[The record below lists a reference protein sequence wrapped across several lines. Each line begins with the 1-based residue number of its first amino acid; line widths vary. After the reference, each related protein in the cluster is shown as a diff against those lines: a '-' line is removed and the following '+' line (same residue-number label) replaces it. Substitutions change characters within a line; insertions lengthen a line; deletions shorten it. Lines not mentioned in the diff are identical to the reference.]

1 MLDYKA
7 MYRRAGEI
15 FKELKSETR
24 PRDLV
29 KQMSGGQRQAVA
41 IARTMLSEAKI
52 VLMDEPTAAISVR
65 QVAEVLNLIRHLRDR
80 GIAVVL
86 ISHRMPDV
94 FTVADRVIVMR
105 RGRKVAD
112 KPIAAS
118 SPEEVTGLITGA
130 IEQVMID
137 ARVTIAR
144 NEGRRWQSPLIRR
157 STRSS
162 RAGFRRYS
170 GSQTFWVLLAVI
182 LACIFLSFATNSF
195 ATTKNLY
202 NITRNVTFVAIIALG
217 MTMVIITGGIDLS
230 VGSVLCLCSM
240 VLAVVMHAG
249 YSIEVGIAASIG
261 TALVVGAFNG
271 VLIAYLGFPPF
282 VVTLGMLSIA
292 RSLAMVASNN
302 TVVFQFGP
310 DHDKLLALGG
320 GAWFF
325 GIANPVLYMIVL
337 ALLTGFV
344 LRWTK
349 FGRHIFAIGGN
360 EHAATLTG
368 VPVRPIKV
376 AVYMISALSAGIAG
390 IIQTGWLGA
399 VTTNIGAG
407 MELQVIA
414 AAVIGGANLAGG
426 VGTAFGALIG
436 AALIEVIR
444 NSLGLLGI
452 NAFWQGTFIGG
463 AIMLAVLFDR
473 VRNFRQSE

>member
-1 MLDYKA
+1 MMAITLDQT
-7 MYRRAGEI
+7 I
-15 FKELKSETR
+15 SQ
-24 PRDLV
+24 
-29 KQMSGGQRQAVA
+29 KQQSW
-41 IARTMLSEAKI
+41 LSK
-52 VLMDEPTAAISVR
+52 
-65 QVAEVLNLIRHLRDR
+65 
-80 GIAVVL
+80 
-86 ISHRMPDV
+86 V
-94 FTVADRVIVMR
+94 F
-105 RGRKVAD
+105 
-112 KPIAAS
+112 
-118 SPEEVTGLITGA
+118 
-130 IEQVMID
+130 
-137 ARVTIAR
+137 
-144 NEGRRWQSPLIRR
+144 
-157 STRSS
+157 
-162 RAGFRRYS
+162 
-170 GSQTFWVLLAVI
+170 GSQTFWVLIAVI
-182 LACIFLSFATNSF
+182 LACIFLSFATDSF

-217 MTMVIITGGIDLS
+217 MTLVIITGGIDLS

-240 VLAVVMHAG
+240 VLAVVMNAG
-249 YSIEVGIAASIG
+249 YSIEVGIAAAIG
-261 TALVVGAFNG
+261 TALIVGAFNG
-271 VLIAYLGFPPF
+271 ILIAYLDFPPF

-337 ALLTGFV
+337 AVLTGFV
-344 LRWTK
+344 LRWTR
-349 FGRHIFAIGGN
+349 FGRYVFAIGGN

-368 VPVRPIKV
+368 VPVRKIKV
-376 AVYMISALSAGIAG
+376 TVYMISALSAGIAG

-426 VGTAFGALIG
+426 VGTAFGAIIG

-452 NAFWQGTFIGG
+452 NAFWQGTFIGS
-463 AIMLAVLFDR
+463 AIVLAVLFDR
-473 VRNFRQSE
+473 IRNFRLSD

>member
-1 MLDYKA
+1 MAITLDGQIA
-7 MYRRAGEI
+7 Q
-15 FKELKSETR
+15 
-24 PRDLV
+24 
-29 KQMSGGQRQAVA
+29 KQHSRLSAIVA
-41 IARTMLSEAKI
+41 
-52 VLMDEPTAAISVR
+52 
-65 QVAEVLNLIRHLRDR
+65 
-80 GIAVVL
+80 
-86 ISHRMPDV
+86 
-94 FTVADRVIVMR
+94 
-105 RGRKVAD
+105 
-112 KPIAAS
+112 
-118 SPEEVTGLITGA
+118 
-130 IEQVMID
+130 
-137 ARVTIAR
+137 
-144 NEGRRWQSPLIRR
+144 
-157 STRSS
+157 
-162 RAGFRRYS
+162 
-170 GSQTFWVLLAVI
+170 SQTFWVFLAVVA
-182 LACIFLSFATNSF
+182 ACIFLSFATDSF
-195 ATTKNLY
+195 ATTKNFY

-217 MTMVIITGGIDLS
+217 MTFVIITGGIDLS

-240 VLAVVMHAG
+240 ILAVVMHAG
-249 YSIEVGIAASIG
+249 YSIEVGIAAAIG
-261 TALVVGAFNG
+261 TALLIGAFNG

-310 DHDKLLALGG
+310 DHDLLLALGG
-320 GAWFF
+320 GAWLF
-325 GIANPVLYMIVL
+325 GIANPVIYMVVL

-349 FGRHIFAIGGN
+349 FGRHVFAIGGN

-376 AVYMISALSAGIAG
+376 AVYMISALSAGLAG

-426 VGTAFGALIG
+426 AGTAIGAIIG

-452 NAFWQGTFIGG
+452 NAFWQGTFIGS
-463 AIMLAVLFDR
+463 AIIVAVLFDR
-473 VRNFRQSE
+473 LRSVRQSD

>member
-1 MLDYKA
+1 MAITLDQTI
-7 MYRRAGEI
+7 GQ
-15 FKELKSETR
+15 
-24 PRDLV
+24 
-29 KQMSGGQRQAVA
+29 KQRSWLATILGG
-41 IARTMLSEAKI
+41 
-52 VLMDEPTAAISVR
+52 
-65 QVAEVLNLIRHLRDR
+65 
-80 GIAVVL
+80 
-86 ISHRMPDV
+86 
-94 FTVADRVIVMR
+94 
-105 RGRKVAD
+105 
-112 KPIAAS
+112 
-118 SPEEVTGLITGA
+118 
-130 IEQVMID
+130 
-137 ARVTIAR
+137 
-144 NEGRRWQSPLIRR
+144 
-157 STRSS
+157 
-162 RAGFRRYS
+162 
-170 GSQTFWVLLAVI
+170 QTFWVLIAVI
-182 LACIFLSFATNSF
+182 LACIFLSMTTDSF
-195 ATTKNLY
+195 ATSKNIY

-217 MTMVIITGGIDLS
+217 MTLVIITGGIDLS

-249 YSIEVGIAASIG
+249 YSIEIGIAASIG

-271 VLIAYLGFPPF
+271 LLIAYLGFPPF

-320 GAWFF
+320 GAWLF
-325 GIANPVLYMIVL
+325 GIANPVLYMVVL

-349 FGRHIFAIGGN
+349 FGRYVFAIGGN

-368 VPVRPIKV
+368 VPVQRIKV
-376 AVYMISALSAGIAG
+376 IVYMISALSAGVAG

-452 NAFWQGTFIGG
+452 NAFWQGSFIGG
-463 AIMLAVLFDR
+463 AIVLAVLFDR
-473 VRNFRQSE
+473 IRNLRRDE